1 MKIEIPK
8 VPNPSDG
15 DLNTRFQFDG
25 GKTATVAVV
34 GTKRLRVRL
43 KKGPYFA
50 ADGQIRKTAVFEKEG
65 SLPGRVP
72 FS

>member
-1 MKIEIPK
+1 M
-8 VPNPSDG
+8 
-15 DLNTRFQFDG
+15 NTRFQFDG

-34 GTKRLRVRL
+34 GTKRLRVRF
-43 KKGPYFA
+43 KKGSYFA
-50 ADGQIRKTAVFEKEG
+50 ADGQIRKTAINIEFEKEG